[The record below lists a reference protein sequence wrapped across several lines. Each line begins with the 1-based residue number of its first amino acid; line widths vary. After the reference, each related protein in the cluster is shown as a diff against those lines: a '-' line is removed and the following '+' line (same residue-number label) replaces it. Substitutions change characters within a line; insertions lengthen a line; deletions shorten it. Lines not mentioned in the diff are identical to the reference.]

1 MNTRRASYCLFIAL
15 TLSALVATA
24 QDTAKGTPA
33 STDVSSSQNSLNLPF
48 GTRINVEISKDLDAK
63 RLKRGDS
70 IEARVIEAVKI
81 NGNTMVPRNS
91 TVRGHVTEVAA
102 RSKKDQNT
110 TLGLAFDDVVI
121 NHAHHPTELL
131 LFLVTAP
138 ARENNGLSAPSSGM
152 ATPGTGAT
160 VQTAGRVG
168 AGNAMAGISNSD
180 IGARANNANVE
191 LSNPNAGQFQTAAG
205 AVRGYDDMQLELP
218 TGDAAQ
224 GSRLVTASKDLR
236 LESGTQFQLRTL
248 SKSNNPN

>member
-1 MNTRRASYCLFIAL
+1 ML
-15 TLSALVATA
+15 T
-24 QDTAKGTPA
+24 
-33 STDVSSSQNSLNLPF
+33 
-48 GTRINVEISKDLDAK
+48 I
-63 RLKRGDS
+63 
-70 IEARVIEAVKI
+70 
-81 NGNTMVPRNS
+81 PRNS
-91 TVRGHVTEVAA
+91 Y
-102 RSKKDQNT
+102 S
-110 TLGLAFDDVVI
+110 F
-121 NHAHHPTELL
+121 
-131 LFLVTAP
+131 TAP